1 MGEAAAVVVPP
12 SLAAMQMELTI
23 LHGHTYAV
31 RRVRCSPHAQGLI
44 ASCSYDMTMRM
55 WDMESPNSLLQVFE
69 HHTGAL
75 F

>member
-1 MGEAAAVVVPP
+1 
-12 SLAAMQMELTI
+12 MQMELTI